1 MALDIPLP
9 GSFGEAYRKGSETG
23 STILSRMMQAQQA
36 KNELAETSR
45 YHTGQL
51 GIQQGELG
59 VRQKQ
64 LDINARH
71 ATVAEKAES
80 RAQQLMPLVMQE
92 YKDKH
97 GKAAS
102 EAYMKGAYNKIIID
116 EYTKEYPDL
125 FPGHAQE
132 AHQAAMTA
140 RQASQPQEEGPIT
153 QPESPIGRMTP
164 TQQMPNFGEQPQQRQ
179 TPVEFSNPPQPQGTP
194 WAPYVPPQEV
204 QAHEQ
209 MQPQAPQMPG
219 FSPIPQ
225 EAQQTPETVTSKL
238 RQLEAQGQ
246 LPKPIADKINEKE
259 ALDEQAKNGKVIFA
273 GDPKRYR
280 MDKLAGLPGF
290 PAIKQTPRPN
300 NMTDL
305 TYPSGK
311 IVEVQGTPP
320 GIKNANAPLSATEK
334 KEAYKLEADGRSLK
348 SMVDK
353 ANGIKKLLTEHPD
366 TTGIFPGLAS
376 KFNLSTD
383 ENMGKLI
390 PKITKLQ
397 ADMARYGSQRGGAQA
412 LKWAEAAKPSTYRG
426 GNFNVKMAESII
438 EDAKND
444 YDELSRDYKA
454 LTGKDYPIEFPGDN
468 KTSKI
473 TIIAPDGS
481 EHEILKDHEKAA
493 LAKYPGSKI
502 KE

>member
-23 STILSRMMQAQQA
+23 STMLARMMQAQQA

-71 ATVAEKAES
+71 AAVAEKAEG
-80 RAQQLMPLVMQE
+80 RAQQLMPYLVE
-92 YKDKH
+92 KYKDEH
-97 GKAAS
+97 GEAAS
-102 EAYMKGAYNKIIID
+102 KAHMKKMYDAIIED
-116 EYTKEYPDL
+116 TYKSEYPDL

-140 RQASQPQEEGPIT
+140 RQASQPQEEGPNT

-164 TQQMPNFGEQPQQRQ
+164 TQKIPNFGEQPQKRQ

-259 ALDEQAKNGKVIFA
+259 ALDEQAKNGKVIFT

-300 NMTDL
+300 NMMDL

-320 GIKNANAPLSATEK
+320 KEKGANAPLTATEK
-334 KEAYKLEADGRSLK
+334 KEVFKMQESGRALQSL
-348 SMVDK
+348 VNR
-353 ANGIKKLLTEHPD
+353 AEGIKKVLTVHPEA
-366 TTGIFPGLAS
+366 TGKIAGGREL
-376 KFNLSTD
+376 FNLSND
-383 ENMGKLI
+383 KNLAAVI
-390 PKITKLQ
+390 PKMKALQ
-397 ADMARYGSQRGGAQA
+397 ADMARFGSTRGGAYA
-412 LKWAEAAKPSTYRG
+412 LKWAERAKPSTFRSG
-426 GNFNVKMAESII
+426 EFNISMIDSIV

-444 YDELSRDYKA
+444 YDELAGEYKEM
-454 LTGKDYPIEFPGDN
+454 TGKDYPIKFPEN
-468 KTSKI
+468 ESAKKSETEAPQEKTINGKTYKLI
-473 TIIAPDGS
+473 NN
-481 EHEILKDHEKAA
+481 EWHMKKD
-493 LAKYPGSKI
+493 
-502 KE
+502 